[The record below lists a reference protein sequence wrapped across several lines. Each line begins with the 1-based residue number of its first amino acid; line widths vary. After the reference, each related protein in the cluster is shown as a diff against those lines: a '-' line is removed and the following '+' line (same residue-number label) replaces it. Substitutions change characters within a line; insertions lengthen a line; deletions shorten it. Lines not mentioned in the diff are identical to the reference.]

1 MCSQQYKVPYGDF
14 QKSGYP
20 KIVCFTKEN
29 PNLNWMIW
37 GYPHFRK
44 PPYSLGSPSGP
55 LGWWLA
61 IYPCKMAM
69 QILFLMLRFSC
80 HVFHGRAMVKSRSRL
95 VGLSIKRHRHR
106 SINILLVG
114 GDWNHG
120 ILNDFP
126 FSWELNN
133 HPNWLSLHDFSEGW
147 LNHQSVLIL
156 YIKSRLQWW
165 GDHNP
170 SLPCFVRWH
179 GYCSIGVSGELS
191 ILQTSVDWVAQS
203 AAYCC
208 DTPWREVGRLLC
220 TSWT

>member
-106 SINILLVG
+106 SINILLGWWWLEPMEFWMTFHSVG
-114 GDWNHG
+114 NW
-120 ILNDFP
+120 IIIPTDFHSMI
-126 FSWELNN
+126 FQRGGSTTNQYL
-133 HPNWLSLHDFSEGW
+133 F
-147 LNHQSVLIL
+147 
-156 YIKSRLQWW
+156 
-165 GDHNP
+165 
-170 SLPCFVRWH
+170 F
-179 GYCSIGVSGELS
+179 
-191 ILQTSVDWVAQS
+191 T
-203 AAYCC
+203 
-208 DTPWREVGRLLC
+208 
-220 TSWT
+220 